1 MSRSDAGYSK
11 TRSGG
16 GGGRKKYGMTYSKWL
31 QRSYKD
37 DADWWVSKHLSGIL
51 DVLDIEPDTD
61 EAHEIAEGIRPDKE
75 SKSKEEM
82 YQDLLT
88 LQDETAVTTRTKAE
102 QKRLHSARLILDALS
117 SASRRTERVD
127 LDDGDDI
134 GDVVNAM
141 IDGGGWEIETNTAR
155 QYKKHVNICVDN
167 SGSTHTAMTGFC
179 AKAMLT
185 VVNELA
191 GALHSARKQYPN
203 VTYDIVSYNKSAKMH
218 TGREAHEEFDQNVK
232 NYFNNVEVDDPTVV
246 QARETNLAPLMKKLH
261 DNERDRGIDAP
272 IIDIILTDG
281 EWESDEDVAKAAMWQ
296 SRRSNV
302 TTYVLNLCPDEVR
315 HDDDGNV
322 VANIALPNHFRMI
335 PLRCVTDNDN
345 AVDKGR
351 IAQREADAGRI
362 TQAKADDMYVDR
374 VANAIRLSAS
384 RAGKDITVT
393 AAREMAEAVVKD
405 APKNESG
412 EVTLKQADDQSLH
425 TAMMQIV
432 TSELGRK

>member
-134 GDVVNAM
+134 GDGVNAM

-335 PLRCVTDNDN
+335 PLRCVTDKDK
-345 AVDKGR
+345 AVDKGMV
-351 IAQREADAGRI
+351 QREADAGRI
-362 TQAKADDMYVDR
+362 TQAKADDMYVES
-374 VANAIRLSAS
+374 VASAIRQSAM
-384 RAGKDITVT
+384 RASKDISVT
-393 AAREMAEAVVKD
+393 ASREMAEAVVKD